1 MPLVSYVARTCVTV
15 RRDERL
21 LYREDRCVQTLL
33 WLQVQSRKPD
43 PAFIFSAY
51 IVGGTDID
59 SCFIWTRLRH
69 QQHALFDLRSRL
81 FQIGEDGRKE
91 KRFFD
96 AYSYYIP
103 RRNVIFS
110 EQSIDQSYPAIFFVD
125 GTRAGLTLFRP
136 VSAFR
141 EAKEQNFRHYKNAS
155 LSSGN
160 FAVLATMQICMEQV
174 YAVCN

>member
-1 MPLVSYVARTCVTV
+1 MCTV

-21 LYREDRCVQTLL
+21 LYCEDSCVQTLL
-33 WLQVQSRKPD
+33 RLQVQSRKPD

-59 SCFIWTRLRH
+59 SCFIRTRLRH
-69 QQHALFDLRSRL
+69 QQRALFDLRSRL

-91 KRFFD
+91 KRFLHT
-96 AYSYYIP
+96 YSYYIP
-103 RRNVIFS
+103 RRKVIFS
-110 EQSIDQSYPAIFFVD
+110 EQSIDQSSYRATFFVD

-160 FAVLATMQICMEQV
+160 FAVLATMQICVEQV

>member
-1 MPLVSYVARTCVTV
+1 MCALCAETNGCYIARIVAS
-15 RRDERL
+15 RRCYGCKCKVGNPIRL
-21 LYREDRCVQTLL
+21 SSFPHTSLAGLTLIRVL
-33 WLQVQSRKPD
+33 SEPVC
-43 PAFIFSAY
+43 
-51 IVGGTDID
+51 GTNK
-59 SCFIWTRLRH
+59 
-69 QQHALFDLRSRL
+69 HALFDLRSRL

-96 AYSYYIP
+96 TYSRYIP

-110 EQSIDQSYPAIFFVD
+110 ERSIDQSYRAILFVD
-125 GTRAGLTLFRP
+125 GTRAGLALFRP

-160 FAVLATMQICMEQV
+160 FAVLATMQICVEQV